1 MAEGA
6 GQRVSGGRAVVDAL
20 VAAGVD
26 HAFCV
31 PGESFLGVLDALYD
45 VPKVRVIATR
55 HEGGA
60 SFMAEAYAKLTRRPT
75 VCMGTRMVGGG
86 NLAIGIHTARQDSSP
101 VIALLGQVSTGAR
114 HREAFQE
121 SELAQVFA
129 PVAKWAVEPPS
140 AGRLGELTLGA
151 ARIAVS
157 GRPGPVVV
165 ALREDLLNESVERL
179 EACPFEP
186 PRPAPDPAAAGET
199 LGLLRQAERPVM
211 LLGVGVLA
219 ARAGELYV
227 RLAEAEQ
234 VPVIAGWRRPDVFPN
249 DHPLFLGQAGLGAP
263 PCVPQRLRAADLV
276 LAVGTR
282 LNEYASHS
290 YRVPAPGSRFV
301 HVDIAAEGLGGHRQ
315 ADVACVADAALF
327 AQALL
332 AAAAADPAPPELLEA
347 RRAPRA
353 SA

>member
-20 VAAGVD
+20 VVAGVD

-121 SELAQVFA
+121 SDLAQGFA
-129 PVAKWAVEPPS
+129 PAAKWPVKPPS
-140 AGRLGELTLGA
+140 AERLGGLTLRGD
-151 ARIAVS
+151 I
-157 GRPGPVVV
+157 
-165 ALREDLLNESVERL
+165 LNEPVERR
-179 EACPFEP
+179 EARPIEA
-186 PRPAPDPAAAGET
+186 PRPAPDPAAVAET
-199 LGLLRQAERPVM
+199 LRLLRLAERPVM
-211 LLGVGVLA
+211 LLGGGVLA
-219 ARAGELYV
+219 ARASELYV

-234 VPVIAGWRRPDVFPN
+234 VPAMAAWRRPDAFPK
-249 DHPLFLGQAGLGAP
+249 
-263 PCVPQRLRAADLV
+263 
-276 LAVGTR
+276 
-282 LNEYASHS
+282 
-290 YRVPAPGSRFV
+290 
-301 HVDIAAEGLGGHRQ
+301 
-315 ADVACVADAALF
+315 
-327 AQALL
+327 
-332 AAAAADPAPPELLEA
+332 
-347 RRAPRA
+347 
-353 SA
+353 